1 MSNDTI
7 KPLFN
12 VVAIIGIGLIGS
24 SIARAIKKYGLASK
38 VYGYA
43 KTDSTR
49 NTAKKLGYMD
59 EIYDNAIETVK
70 DADLTILCIP
80 VGANLSVIM
89 HIGEHLKPGSVLTDV
104 GSVKGSVIKDIVPH
118 ISKEIIFIPGH
129 PIAGTEFSG
138 PESGFA
144 EIFQK
149 KWCIL
154 TPSDNCIKVKLDLLI
169 RFWESCGM
177 FVDVMSAEHHDL
189 VLAITSH
196 VPHLIAYNIV
206 GTASDLEKVTRS
218 EVTKYAAGGFRDF
231 TRIASSDPVMWRD
244 IFLNNKEAVLEMLG
258 RFVEDLTALQ
268 KAIRWSEGDKLEEL
282 FLKTRE
288 IRKSIILKENETDNL
303 NEENKV

>member
-1 MSNDTI
+1 MSNNTK
-7 KPLFN
+7 KPLFD

-24 SIARAIKKYGLASK
+24 SIARAIKKYGLADK

-59 EIYDNAIETVK
+59 EIYDNALETVK
-70 DADLTILCIP
+70 DADLTILCTP
-80 VGANLSVIM
+80 VGANLSIIM
-89 HIGEHLKPGSVLTDV
+89 QIGEHLKSGSILTDV
-104 GSVKGSVIKDIVPH
+104 GSVKGSVIRDILPH
-118 ISKEIIFIPGH
+118 ISEDITFIPGH

-144 EIFQK
+144 ELFQK
-149 KWCIL
+149 KWCVL
-154 TPSDNCIKVKLDLLI
+154 TPLDNCIEAKLNLLI
-169 RFWESCGM
+169 NFWQSCGM
-177 FVDVMSAEHHDL
+177 LVDVMSAEHHDL

-206 GTASDLEKVTRS
+206 GTAADLEKVTRS

-231 TRIASSDPVMWRD
+231 TRIASSDPIMWRD
-244 IFLNNKEAVLEMLG
+244 IFLNNKDAVLEMLG

-268 KAIRWSEGDKLEEL
+268 KAIRWSDGDKLEEL
-282 FLKTRE
+282 FVKTRE
-288 IRKSIILKENETDNL
+288 IRKSIILKEDETN
-303 NEENKV
+303 NYKQ